1 MPIFLISLFN
11 SALGETCNKGLNSE
25 HEVRMIR
32 QPIVSVLGHVD
43 HGKTTLLDRIRGTT
57 VAAREAGQI
66 TQHVGASE
74 VPVETIKKICGPLLE
89 KFKVSL
95 TIPGLLF
102 IDTPGHEAFTN
113 LRRRGGALA
122 DLAVLV
128 VDVKEGFMP
137 QTLESINI
145 LKTYK
150 TPFLLAANKIDTLP
164 GWKPSGSPS
173 FLESLQ
179 VQRPAVVGELEDKV
193 YEVVGKLHELG
204 FEAERFDRVTDFSRQ
219 VCIVPLSAKTGEGI
233 AELLLILSGLAQRF
247 LQKWLSVRPGPA
259 RGTVLEVKE
268 EVGLGK
274 TIDVILYDGCLKQGD
289 LFAVGGMK
297 RVVVSTVKAI
307 LQPMPLD
314 EIRDPEKRFRRVRS
328 VSAAAGIK
336 VAASNLEEAIAGAP
350 FWGITRE
357 EEAQELWRE
366 MQTELERLRIE
377 SKIDGVVL
385 KADALGSLEALE
397 NLLAS
402 KNVPIRLADVGDVS
416 KRDVVEAGAVGKSDP
431 TLGVVLAFNVKVLPD
446 AREEADRLGVS
457 ILEEKIIYRLVERLE
472 EWRAGRREELRR
484 RKLEGMTLP
493 VKLRVKPGYIF
504 RRSGPAIVGVEI
516 LGGILKPKVPLITE
530 DAKAVGTVREIQSEK
545 RGLPEARR
553 GQEVAISIEG
563 GVVGRNL
570 FEGSILYSDIPRND
584 VLMLKGE
591 LSSLLPE
598 DASTVLEEI
607 VGIKKK
613 VEPGYG
619 VM

>member
-1 MPIFLISLFN
+1 
-11 SALGETCNKGLNSE
+11 
-25 HEVRMIR
+25 MIR

>member
-1 MPIFLISLFN
+1 MW
-11 SALGETCNKGLNSE
+11 
-25 HEVRMIR
+25 MIR

-74 VPVETIKKICGPLLE
+74 IPVETIRKICGPLLDT
-89 KFKVSL
+89 FKVSL

-113 LRRRGGALA
+113 LRKRGGALA

-164 GWKPSGSPS
+164 GWRPCNSPS
-173 FLESLQ
+173 FLESLK

-204 FEAERFDRVTDFSRQ
+204 FEAERFDRVTDFSKQ
-219 VCIVPLSAKTGEGI
+219 VCIVPLSAKTGEGV

-247 LQKWLSVRPGPA
+247 LQRWLSVRPGAA

-289 LFAVGGMK
+289 LFAVGGLK
-297 RVVVSTVKAI
+297 KVVVSTVKAI

-314 EIRDPEKRFRRVRS
+314 EIRDPEKRFRRVKS

-336 VAASNLEEAIAGAP
+336 VAASDLEEAVAGAP
-350 FWGITRE
+350 FWGITKE

-397 NLLAS
+397 SLLSS
-402 KNVPIRLADVGDVS
+402 KNIPIRLADVGDVS
-416 KRDVVEAGAVGKSDP
+416 KRDVVEAGAVGRSDP
-431 TLGVVLAFNVKVLPD
+431 TLGAVLAFNVKVLPD
-446 AREEADRLGVS
+446 AREEAERLGVS
-457 ILEEKIIYRLVERLE
+457 ILEENIIYRLVERLE
-472 EWRAGRREELRR
+472 EWKAGRKEELRR
-484 RKLEGMTLP
+484 KKLEGLTLP

-504 RRSGPAIVGVEI
+504 RRSGPAIVGVEV
-516 LGGILKPKVPLITE
+516 LGGILRPKVSLITE
-530 DAKAVGTVREIQSEK
+530 EAREVGTVREIQSEK
-545 RGLPEARR
+545 RGLPEARK
-553 GQEVAISIEG
+553 GQEVAVSIEG

-570 FEGSILYSDIPRND
+570 LENSILYSDIPRND
-584 VLMLKGE
+584 VLVLKGE

-598 DASTVLEEI
+598 DALAVLEEI
-607 VGIKKK
+607 VGIKKR